1 MLNLLIPMLSKV
13 FQFFIQQTQ
22 LLYSRSKFVVILL
35 LLAFCVSCSSS
46 KPPQTDLKINVQS
59 ATRPG
64 LYNVTGSTNLPDQSQ
79 ITVTAI
85 RYLPATD
92 PQLLGLESDVSYS
105 ILDRQIVE
113 VAQGKWETNLNLWQV
128 APDGRL
134 QEAWQIGASK
144 IGISLN
150 PSNEVSFIATFD
162 PAAHI
167 QKSQQPQQQQQ
178 QQQQPTPDLEGTLVR
193 FTSEGLPYV
202 KASKTLQIPLPA
214 GRRPP
219 PGLKPEDING
229 GWGNR
234 YEIKPQPPVTKT
246 NLQSPKTDQTN
257 APLSPSEYLR

>member
-1 MLNLLIPMLSKV
+1 MLNLLVPMISKI

-22 LLYSRSKFVVILL
+22 FLYSRSKYVVILL

-113 VAQGKWETNLNLWQV
+113 VAQGKWETTLNLWQV

-134 QEAWQIGASK
+134 QEAWQIGGSK
-144 IGISLN
+144 IGLSLN

-162 PAAHI
+162 PAAQI
-167 QKSQQPQQQQQ
+167 QKSQQQQQQ
-178 QQQQPTPDLEGTLVR
+178 TPNLEGTLVR

-214 GRRPP
+214 GRRPA
-219 PGLKPEDING
+219 PGLKAEDING

-234 YEIKPQPPVTKT
+234 YEIKPQPPITKT
-246 NLQSPKTDQTN
+246 NLQPPKTDQTN
-257 APLSPSEYLR
+257 APLSP